1 MRTQWEVL
9 LGFFIINLSVG
20 LVMGLALPGT
30 TVVANGPVLD
40 SNQSAQYQEQFN
52 ASRIV
57 ASWGATPF
65 SGIPVI
71 GDIFAGFNF
80 MWQNV
85 QYLLNG
91 FPMFL
96 QYIAQTY
103 ITDLDAYNSFII
115 ISYAL
120 EAIYAFLIVW
130 FLIEFI
136 SGRIMD

>member
-1 MRTQWEVL
+1 
-9 LGFFIINLSVG
+9 
-20 LVMGLALPGT
+20 MGLALPGT
-30 TVVANGPVLD
+30 TVVASGPVLD
-40 SNQSAQYQEQFN
+40 SSQADQYQEQFN

-85 QYLLNG
+85 QYILNG
-91 FPMFL
+91 LPMFL
-96 QYIAQTY
+96 QYLSNTY
-103 ITDLDAYNSFII
+103 ITDIAAYNSFII
-115 ISYAL
+115 ITYAL
-120 EAIYAFLIVW
+120 EAIYAFLMVW

-136 SGRIMD
+136 SGRILD